1 VLMSNKGI
9 TKILNIW
16 ILMKVMGVLLVI
28 LAGFM
33 LTSLIAAF
41 YYHEPI
47 LPIIFSATI
56 TASFGGVL
64 LFVGN
69 RHNNKNIGKREGYMI
84 VTLTWVIISVFG
96 ALPFIISGAIPSFT
110 NAFFETMSGF
120 TTTGSSILT
129 DIESVPKNILYW
141 RAMTHWIGGMGI
153 IVLTVA
159 ILPFLGIG
167 GMQLLIAEMPGIAPD
182 KLHPRITATA
192 KRFWGIYVIL
202 TAAEVLLLWAGEM
215 NFFDSVCHAF
225 ATMATGGF
233 STKNDSIAGFLPYSQ
248 YIIII
253 FMILAGTNF
262 TLHYFAFHGQL
273 KKILKNEEFKTYL
286 GIIAVITLV
295 LTFGLI
301 AMQHTGIEK
310 AFRDSLF
317 TVVSIITTTG
327 FVTADYI
334 LWPVYLWILV
344 ASLMFIGGSAG
355 STGGGVKIIRHLLL
369 LKNSWIELKR
379 TIHPAAVIPVKY
391 GGKSISQQVIFNVMA
406 FFLIYILIFSFGVIA
421 MALLGLDF
429 ETSVGASIASLGN
442 IGPGIGGVGPVENY
456 AFIPLPGK
464 WILSFLMLLGRLELF
479 TVLIIFS
486 PAFWKR

>member
-1 VLMSNKGI
+1 MKQKGI
-9 TKILNIW
+9 AKILNVW
-16 ILMKVMGVLLVI
+16 ILMKVMGILLVI

-33 LTSLIAAF
+33 LSSVIFAL
-41 YYHEPI
+41 YYHETV
-47 LPIIFSATI
+47 LPIIYSAII
-56 TASFGGVL
+56 TAVVGVVL
-64 LFVGN
+64 GYIGN

-96 ALPFIISGAIPSFT
+96 SLPFILSGTIPSFT
-110 NAFFETMSGF
+110 SAFFETMSGF

-129 DIESVPKNILYW
+129 NIEAVPKNILFW

-202 TAAEVLLLWAGEM
+202 TAVEILLLWAGEM
-215 NFFDSVCHAF
+215 NFFDAVCHAF

-233 STKNDSIAGFLPYSQ
+233 STKNDSIAGFMPYSQ

-262 TLHYFAFHGQL
+262 TLHYFAFHGKV
-273 KKILKNEEFKTYL
+273 KKIFKNEEFRTYL
-286 GIIAVITLV
+286 AIIGVVTVV

-301 AMQHTGIEK
+301 AIQHTGVEK

-317 TVVSIITTTG
+317 TVVSILTTTG

-334 LWPVYLWILV
+334 LWPVFLWILI
-344 ASLMFIGGSAG
+344 AALMFIGGSAG

-391 GGKSISQQVIFNVMA
+391 GKKSISQQVIFNVMA
-406 FFLIYILIFSFGVIA
+406 FFLIYILIFSMGVIA

-456 AFIPLPGK
+456 AFIPPLGK
-464 WILSFLMLLGRLELF
+464 WILSFLMLMGRLELF

-486 PAFWKR
+486 PAFWRK

>member
-1 VLMSNKGI
+1 MGKGI
-9 TKILNIW
+9 AKILNVW
-16 ILMKVMGVLLVI
+16 ILMKVMGILLVI
-28 LAGFM
+28 LAAFM
-33 LTSLIAAF
+33 LTSIGFAL
-41 YYHEPI
+41 YYHETI
-47 LPIIFSATI
+47 LPIILSALI
-56 TASFGGVL
+56 TSVFGVTL
-64 LFVGN
+64 AFFGN
-69 RHNNKNIGKREGYMI
+69 KNNNRNIGKREGYMI

-96 ALPFIISGAIPSFT
+96 ALPFILSGTIPSFT
-110 NAFFETMSGF
+110 SAFFETMSGF

-159 ILPFLGIG
+159 VLPFLGIG

-182 KLHPRITATA
+182 KLTPRITATA

-202 TAAEVLLLWAGEM
+202 TIAEVLLLWAGEM

-262 TLHYFAFHGQL
+262 TLHYFTFHGQF
-273 KKILKNEEFKTYL
+273 KKVFKNEEFKVYL
-286 GIIAVITLV
+286 TIIIVITIL

-301 AMQHTGIEK
+301 AWQNYNLEQ

-317 TVVSIITTTG
+317 TVVSILTTTG

-344 ASLMFIGGSAG
+344 AALMFIGGSAG

-369 LKNSWIELKR
+369 LRNSWTELKR
-379 TIHPAAVIPVKY
+379 TIHPSAIIPVKY
-391 GGKSISQQVIFNVMA
+391 GKKSISQQVIFNVMA

-456 AFIPLPGK
+456 AIIPPIGK

-486 PAFWKR
+486 PAFWKK

>member
-1 VLMSNKGI
+1 MKKKGI
-9 TKILNIW
+9 TKILNVW
-16 ILMKVMGVLLVI
+16 ILMKVMGILLVI
-28 LAGFM
+28 LAAFM
-33 LTSLIAAF
+33 LTSIAFAL
-41 YYHEPI
+41 YYHETV
-47 LPIIFSATI
+47 LPIILSALI
-56 TASFGGVL
+56 TAVFGVIL
-64 LFVGN
+64 TFIGN
-69 RHNNKNIGKREGYMI
+69 KHNNKNIGKREGYMI
-84 VTLTWVIISVFG
+84 VALTWVIISVFG
-96 ALPFIISGAIPSFT
+96 ALPFILSGVIPSFT
-110 NAFFETMSGF
+110 SAFFETMSGF
-120 TTTGSSILT
+120 TTTGSSILA

-159 ILPFLGIG
+159 VLPFLGIG

-182 KLHPRITATA
+182 KLTPRITATA
-192 KRFWGIYVIL
+192 KRFWGIYLIL
-202 TAAEVLLLWAGEM
+202 TIAEVLLLWAGEM

-262 TLHYFAFHGQL
+262 TLHYFTFHGQF
-273 KKILKNEEFKTYL
+273 KKVFKNEEFKVYL
-286 GIIAVITLV
+286 TIIVVITIL

-301 AMQHTGIEK
+301 AMQNYNLEQ

-317 TVVSIITTTG
+317 TVVSILTTTG

-344 ASLMFIGGSAG
+344 AALMFIGGSAG

-369 LKNSWIELKR
+369 LRNSWTELKR
-379 TIHPAAVIPVKY
+379 TIHPSAVIPVKY
-391 GGKSISQQVIFNVMA
+391 GKKSISQQVIFNVMA

-456 AFIPLPGK
+456 AIIPPIGK

-486 PAFWKR
+486 PAFWKK